1 MFFDPMVMEVLNNYL
16 AIGSLVLWAI
26 IVLLPWRPWFTG
38 EQFDT
43 DPQGPEEKNLDDV
56 TVLIPARNEA
66 QVIEATL
73 KQVIA
78 QGKGI
83 KVILVNDHST
93 DDTASLAASLNYEGL
108 RIMESQQLPDG
119 WGGKMWG
126 LEQGRVEVHTPYTML
141 LDADIMI
148 SDNLVSQLK
157 VKMVANG
164 LDFVSLMAHPP
175 LKRFAE
181 KLLMPAFIYFFKL
194 LYPFRLA
201 NSKHKIVAAAAGG
214 CVLTRTAVLEDI
226 GGFGAIREALIDDC
240 ALARKVKNKGFSTW
254 LGLTHD
260 ARTVRPYSGMREIW
274 DMVART
280 AYNQLMYSL
289 TILVVCTLLLILAF
303 LVPLFTLWLPST
315 MLFSTISLAL
325 MYISYWPTIRFYG
338 APFWSLL
345 LLPLVGV
352 MYMMMTWTSA
362 IRYWQGEQVRWR
374 GRIVYK
380 S

>member
-26 IVLLPWRPWFTG
+26 IVLLPWRPWFTS
-38 EQFDT
+38 ERFDT
-43 DPQGPEEKNLDDV
+43 DPQGLEEKNLDDV

-93 DDTASLAASLNYEGL
+93 DDTASLAASLNYESL
-108 RIMESQQLPDG
+108 KIMESQHLPDG

-157 VKMVANG
+157 GKMVANG

-175 LKRFAE
+175 LKSFAE

-226 GGFGAIREALIDDC
+226 GGFGVIREALIDDC

-338 APFWSLL
+338 VPFWSLL